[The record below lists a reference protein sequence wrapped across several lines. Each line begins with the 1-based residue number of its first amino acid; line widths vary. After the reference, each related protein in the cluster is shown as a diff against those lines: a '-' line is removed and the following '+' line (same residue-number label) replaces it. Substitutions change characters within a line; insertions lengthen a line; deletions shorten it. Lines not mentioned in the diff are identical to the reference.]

1 MDPVTL
7 VVTALSAGAVAGAE
21 SALQDGAKDAVGS
34 AYQRLRALVR
44 KRFAGDPSAE
54 LVLVEHEAA
63 PRTWEA
69 PLASK
74 LAGLGVTDDS
84 DLLSAARALLALLQ
98 DTNTYNVTIRD
109 SHGVQVGNRNV
120 QVNFGGSHLPEAPP
134 AYET

>member
-7 VVTALSAGAVAGAE
+7 VVTALSAGAAAGAE
-21 SALQDGAKDAVGS
+21 SALQDGAKDAVS
-34 AYQRLRALVR
+34 NAYQRLRTLVR

-74 LAGLGVTDDS
+74 LAGLGIADDS
-84 DLLSAARALLALLQ
+84 DLLSAARALLALLH

-109 SHGVQVGNRNV
+109 SRGVQIGNRNV
-120 QVNFGGSHLPEAPP
+120 QVNFEDSQITGSPSRP
-134 AYET
+134 